1 MLSQIGRSVLEEGL
15 WRRCTKF
22 LKIIIKHFALHL
34 MNLQQRLPGVDRPGR
49 EGSRNKT
56 QDTAGTFK
64 VKFFIELND
73 REGR

>member
-1 MLSQIGRSVLEEGL
+1 
-15 WRRCTKF
+15 
-22 LKIIIKHFALHL
+22 
-34 MNLQQRLPGVDRPGR
+34 MNLQQRLPGVDHPDR